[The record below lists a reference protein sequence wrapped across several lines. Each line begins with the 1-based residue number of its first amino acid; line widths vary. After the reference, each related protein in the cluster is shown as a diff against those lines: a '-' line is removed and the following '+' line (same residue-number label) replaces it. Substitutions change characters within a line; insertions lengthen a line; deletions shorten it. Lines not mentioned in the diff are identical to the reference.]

1 MAAGSWSSFAHLYH
15 QRTKYDPETLANQGR
30 SLNWDR
36 QPSSYKHYPGGLT
49 YDLRPYLAPPKRAGL
64 SATDSASAE
73 LSAAA
78 LEKSA
83 NQEFLARQFFE
94 SIHQPSSPGE
104 QSVESRQFWLRLSRL
119 LRGMY
124 GMTARVPRYNLVLR
138 SAPSA
143 GGLYPTEVYVLS
155 RGTLDLPAGIY
166 NYQARS
172 HGLVRCDEEPG
183 FAANGWTQLR
193 EACFWHPALDD
204 TQLAIATTAIFFR
217 SVWRYEDR
225 GYRRICLDTGHVLGN
240 LELAAALT
248 DFRPH
253 CLGTFDDEAVDNLL
267 GLDREAE
274 GTLAIAALAD
284 LQNQDQYLPLTPTAL
299 PMPVRSPD
307 GKEEDIAAGELWRE
321 LHQRSCWLA
330 GSTHGASQGG
340 TANNGETY
348 GRSRL
353 MTEAAQPGKD
363 KYNFPFGDRHRVTA
377 SPLLWGKDLIGLEH
391 AILTRRSTRK
401 YNGAPIN
408 MDQLFAILQFTY
420 QPQRYVDQGLDSYPD
435 YFALEAIETFV
446 TITAVDGLEPGCYY
460 YAPHAQELRQ
470 IRFKLFKEEL
480 HYLALYQDL
489 ARDAAA
495 VVFQTA
501 NLGQAIERWGDR
513 AYRYLHMDS
522 GHLGQRLSLAAER
535 MGLGASGIAGFFDD
549 QVNTLLDIPFDEV
562 VLYLTTLGIKSNG

>member
-1 MAAGSWSSFAHLYH
+1 MAGSWSSFAHLYH
-15 QRTKYDPETLANQGR
+15 QRTKYDPKTLATQGR

-36 QPSSYKHYPGGLT
+36 QPSSYKHYPGGPT
-49 YDLRPYLAPPKRAGL
+49 YDLRPYLAPPPRDMSPA
-64 SATDSASAE
+64 DQN
-73 LSAAA
+73 
-78 LEKSA
+78 KSA
-83 NQEFLARQFFE
+83 NQELLARQFFE
-94 SIHQPSSPGE
+94 SSGQPSLQGE
-104 QSVESRQFWLRLSRL
+104 QSAESRQFWLRLSRL

-155 RGTLDLPAGIY
+155 RGTLELPAGIY

-183 FAANGWTQLR
+183 FGADGWTQLR
-193 EACFWHPALDD
+193 EACFWHPALDE

-253 CLGTFDDEAVDNLL
+253 CLGTFDDEAVDHLL

-274 GTLAIAALAD
+274 GTLVIAALAD
-284 LQNQDQYLPLTPTAL
+284 LQNQSQYLPLTPTAL
-299 PMPVRSPD
+299 PMPVHSTTEKD
-307 GKEEDIAAGELWRE
+307 GALAEGELWRE

-330 GSTHGASQGG
+330 GSTHGAAHGA
-340 TANNGETY
+340 TPKKAEIY
-348 GRSRL
+348 GRSRVL
-353 MTEAAQPGKD
+353 TEAAQPGKD

-377 SPLLWGKDLIGLEH
+377 SPLMWGKDLIGLEH
-391 AILTRRSTRK
+391 TILTRRSTRK
-401 YNGAPIN
+401 YTGTPISSE
-408 MDQLFAILQFTY
+408 QLFALLQFTY
-420 QPQRYVDQGLDSYPD
+420 QPQRYVEQGLDSYPD
-435 YFALEAIETFV
+435 YFALDAVETFV
-446 TITAVDGLEPGCYY
+446 AITAVDGLEPGCYY

-470 IRFKLFKEEL
+470 IRFKQFKDDL

-501 NLGQAIERWGDR
+501 NLGQAIEKWGDR

-535 MGLGASGIAGFFDD
+535 LGLGASGIAGFFDD
-549 QVNTLLDIPFDEV
+549 QANTLLDIPLDEV
-562 VLYLTTLGIKSNG
+562 VLYLTTLGVKSSG